1 MSDPVP
7 QEEEDVDRAYLEL
20 VGRRVRALRSRR
32 GMTRKMLAKDSGVSE
47 RYLAQLEAGAGNISI
62 LLLRQIAKA
71 LGAPPEELVPEASEK
86 PVESRMVE
94 QLVNRL
100 SPEEVT
106 EAYGILMRRFGFV
119 RHELRRRRLALI
131 GLRGAGKST
140 LGRLRAERL
149 QVPFVEL
156 NQEIERLA
164 GMPMA
169 EIMNLG
175 GQTMQRRIEYK
186 ALQDVVARD
195 ERLVLAVG
203 GGLVSEPA
211 TYDLLLSSCYT
222 SWIAAMPEDHM
233 RRVMAQGDRR
243 PVIGN
248 PEAMDDLR
256 RILEERVQL
265 YTKADTVL
273 QTTGQTVEESLDHLI
288 RMSPKALLAEA
299 SAKEVHGPPH
309 PSTSSG

>member
-1 MSDPVP
+1 MHEMSDPVP
-7 QEEEDVDRAYLEL
+7 TAAEAERTYLEL
-20 VGRRVRALRSRR
+20 VGKRVRALRSRR
-32 GMTRKMLAKDSGVSE
+32 GMTRKQLAKDSRVSE
-47 RYLAQLEAGAGNISI
+47 RYLAQLEGGVGNVSI
-62 LLLRQIAKA
+62 LLLRQIAQA
-71 LGAPPEELVPEASEK
+71 LGAGPEELVPEAAEK

-100 SPEEVT
+100 SPEEVI
-106 EAYGILMRRFGFV
+106 EAYAILMRRFGFV

-140 LGRLRAERL
+140 LGRLLAEQL

-156 NQEIERLA
+156 DQEIERAA

-169 EIMNLG
+169 EIMKRR

-186 ALQDVVARD
+186 VLKDVVARD
-195 ERLVLAVG
+195 ERLIVAVG
-203 GGLVSEPA
+203 GGLVSEVA

-222 SWIAAMPEDHM
+222 IWIAAMPEDHM
-233 RRVMAQGDRR
+233 HRLIAQGDRR
-243 PVIGN
+243 PMKGN
-248 PEAMDDLR
+248 PDAMEDLR

-273 QTTGQTVEESLDHLI
+273 QTTGQTVEESLENLM
-288 RMSPKALLAEA
+288 RLAPKALKEESPAEA
-299 SAKEVHGPPH
+299 TT
-309 PSTSSG
+309 PSS

>member
-1 MSDPVP
+1 MSDPAAAA
-7 QEEEDVDRAYLEL
+7 EDDAERAYLEL

-32 GMTRKMLAKDSGVSE
+32 GMTRKLLARESGVSE
-47 RYLAQLEAGAGNISI
+47 RYLAQLEGGFGNISI
-62 LLLRQIAKA
+62 LLLRQIARA
-71 LGAPPEELVPEASEK
+71 LGAPPEELVPEASDK

-94 QLVNRL
+94 QLLNRL
-100 SPEEVT
+100 SPGEVT

-140 LGRLRAERL
+140 LGRLLAERI

-156 NQEIERLA
+156 DQEIEREA
-164 GMPMA
+164 GMTMA

-186 ALQDVVARD
+186 VLQDVVARD
-195 ERLVLAVG
+195 ERLILAAG

-222 SWIAAMPEDHM
+222 IWVAAMPEDHM

-248 PEAMDDLR
+248 PEAMEDLR

-273 QTTGQTVEESLDHLI
+273 QTTGQTVEESLNELF
-288 RMSPKALLAEA
+288 RMAPKSLLADGA
-299 SAKEVHGPPH
+299 ATAPA
-309 PSTSSG
+309 

>member
-1 MSDPVP
+1 MSDADPT
-7 QEEEDVDRAYLEL
+7 EDDADRAYLEL

-32 GMTRKMLAKDSGVSE
+32 GMTRKLLAKESGVSE
-47 RYLAQLEAGAGNISI
+47 RYLAQLEGGFGNISI
-62 LLLRQIAKA
+62 LLLRQIARA
-71 LGAPPEELVPEASEK
+71 LGAPPEELVPESSEK

-94 QLVNRL
+94 QLLNRL
-100 SPEEVT
+100 SPGEVT

-140 LGRLRAERL
+140 LGRLLAERV

-156 NQEIERLA
+156 DQEIEREA
-164 GMPMA
+164 GMTMA
-169 EIMNLG
+169 EIMKRG

-186 ALQDVVARD
+186 VLQDVVARD
-195 ERLVLAVG
+195 ERLVLAAG
-203 GGLVSEPA
+203 GGLVSEVA

-222 SWIAAMPEDHM
+222 IWVAAMPEDHM

-248 PEAMDDLR
+248 PDAMEDLR

-273 QTTGQTVEESLDHLI
+273 QTTGQTVEESFEALL
-288 RMSPKALLAEA
+288 RMAPKALKAETPA
-299 SAKEVHGPPH
+299 AG
-309 PSTSSG
+309 

>member
-1 MSDPVP
+1 MSDADPT
-7 QEEEDVDRAYLEL
+7 EDDADRAYLEL

-32 GMTRKMLAKDSGVSE
+32 GMTRKLLAKESGVSE
-47 RYLAQLEAGAGNISI
+47 RYLAQLEGGFGNISI
-62 LLLRQIAKA
+62 LLLRQIARA
-71 LGAPPEELVPEASEK
+71 LGAPPEELVPESSEK

-94 QLVNRL
+94 QLLNRL
-100 SPEEVT
+100 SPGEVT

-140 LGRLRAERL
+140 LGRLLAERL

-156 NQEIERLA
+156 DQEIEREA
-164 GMPMA
+164 GMTMA
-169 EIMNLG
+169 EIMKRG

-186 ALQDVVARD
+186 VLKDVVARD
-195 ERLVLAVG
+195 ERLVLAAG
-203 GGLVSEPA
+203 GGLVSEVA

-222 SWIAAMPEDHM
+222 IWVAAMPEDHM

-248 PEAMDDLR
+248 PDAMEDLR

-273 QTTGQTVEESLDHLI
+273 QTTGQTVEESFEALL
-288 RMSPKALLAEA
+288 RMAPKALKAETPA
-299 SAKEVHGPPH
+299 AG
-309 PSTSSG
+309 

>member
-1 MSDPVP
+1 MSEPAP
-7 QEEEDVDRAYLEL
+7 SEDDADRAYLEL

-32 GMTRKMLAKDSGVSE
+32 GMTRKLLAKDSGVSE
-47 RYLAQLEAGAGNISI
+47 RYLAQLEGGFGNISI
-62 LLLRQIAKA
+62 LLLRQIARA
-71 LGAPPEELVPEASEK
+71 LGAPPEELVPESSEK

-94 QLVNRL
+94 QLLNRL
-100 SPEEVT
+100 SPGEVA
-106 EAYGILMRRFGFV
+106 EAYGLLMRRFGFV

-140 LGRLRAERL
+140 LGRRLAERIG
-149 QVPFVEL
+149 VPFVEL
-156 NQEIERLA
+156 DQEIEREA
-164 GMPMA
+164 GMTMA
-169 EIMNLG
+169 EIKARG

-186 ALQDVVARD
+186 VLQDVVARD
-195 ERLVLAVG
+195 ERLVLAAG
-203 GGLVSEPA
+203 GGLVSEVA

-222 SWIAAMPEDHM
+222 IWVAAMPEDHM

-248 PEAMDDLR
+248 PEAMEDLR

-273 QTTGQTVEESLDHLI
+273 QTTGQTVEESFEALL
-288 RMSPKALLAEA
+288 RMAPKALKTETPA
-299 SAKEVHGPPH
+299 AKPA
-309 PSTSSG
+309 

>member
-1 MSDPVP
+1 MSEPAP
-7 QEEEDVDRAYLEL
+7 SEDDADRAYLEL

-32 GMTRKMLAKDSGVSE
+32 GMTRKLLAKDSGVSE
-47 RYLAQLEAGAGNISI
+47 RYLAQLEGGFGNISI
-62 LLLRQIAKA
+62 LLLRQIARA
-71 LGAPPEELVPEASEK
+71 LGAPPEELVPESSER

-94 QLVNRL
+94 QLLNRL
-100 SPEEVT
+100 SPGEVA
-106 EAYGILMRRFGFV
+106 EAYGLLMRRFGFV

-140 LGRLRAERL
+140 LGRRLAERIG
-149 QVPFVEL
+149 VPFVEL
-156 NQEIERLA
+156 DQEIEREA
-164 GMPMA
+164 GMTMA
-169 EIMNLG
+169 EIKARG

-186 ALQDVVARD
+186 VLQDVVARD
-195 ERLVLAVG
+195 ERLVLAAG
-203 GGLVSEPA
+203 GGLVSEVA

-222 SWIAAMPEDHM
+222 IWVAAMPEDHM

-248 PEAMDDLR
+248 PEAMEDLR

-273 QTTGQTVEESLDHLI
+273 QTTGQTVEESFEALL
-288 RMSPKALLAEA
+288 RMAPKALKTETPA
-299 SAKEVHGPPH
+299 AKPA
-309 PSTSSG
+309 

>member
-1 MSDPVP
+1 MSEPAP
-7 QEEEDVDRAYLEL
+7 SEDDADRAYLEL

-32 GMTRKMLAKDSGVSE
+32 GMTRKLLAKDSGVSE
-47 RYLAQLEAGAGNISI
+47 RYLAQLEGGFGNISI
-62 LLLRQIAKA
+62 LLLRQIARA
-71 LGAPPEELVPEASEK
+71 LGAPPEELVPESSER

-94 QLVNRL
+94 QLLNRL
-100 SPEEVT
+100 SPGEVA
-106 EAYGILMRRFGFV
+106 EAYGLLMRRFGFV

-140 LGRLRAERL
+140 LGRRLAERIG
-149 QVPFVEL
+149 VPFVEL
-156 NQEIERLA
+156 DQEIEREA
-164 GMPMA
+164 GMTMA
-169 EIMNLG
+169 EIMKRG

-186 ALQDVVARD
+186 VLQDVVARD
-195 ERLVLAVG
+195 ERLVLAAG
-203 GGLVSEPA
+203 GGLVSEVA

-222 SWIAAMPEDHM
+222 IWVAAMPEDHM

-248 PEAMDDLR
+248 PEAMEDLR

-273 QTTGQTVEESLDHLI
+273 QTTGQTVEESFEALL
-288 RMSPKALLAEA
+288 RMAPKALKTETPA
-299 SAKEVHGPPH
+299 AKPA
-309 PSTSSG
+309 